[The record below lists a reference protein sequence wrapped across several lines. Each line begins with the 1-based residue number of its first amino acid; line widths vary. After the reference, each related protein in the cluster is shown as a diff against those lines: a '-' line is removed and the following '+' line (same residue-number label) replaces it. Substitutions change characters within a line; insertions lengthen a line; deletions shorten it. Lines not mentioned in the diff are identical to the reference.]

1 MPVTRQRNDGLRKI
15 CACPRRQ
22 WAKCSH
28 VWHFNYKWGDIVIRK
43 SLDGLIGRKVTSK
56 TEAEH
61 EAERLRIEI
70 REGRYGRKDDRPAL
84 DRLTVGQLLALY
96 AKRHLGA
103 KPGDLLKNDSSQI
116 KIIKG
121 VALDRPD
128 GQTVAFGEWFV
139 RDVTADAL
147 EQFQSVRR
155 HIVRLAPKRQ
165 GGRAPQSGGA
175 VTANRNLTLLRAAFN
190 WAVRKGVMPA
200 TPFKR
205 GTESVVRLTTE
216 TPRSRRLEAGEADRL
231 LAACGAHLRALVE
244 AALETGCR
252 KGELLSLQ
260 WSQVR
265 AGARPELF
273 LPAQKTKTGKAR
285 TIPVSGRLNAILE
298 MRRLDPDG
306 NPHPPAAYV
315 FGNEIGQRLLDVKT
329 AWRLTCQR
337 AKIEG
342 LHFHDLRREAGSRWL
357 EGGVQLHTVK
367 TWLGHANISQTSTYL
382 ATTFQTQ
389 HDAMRAFEQQRELQ
403 PLATGSGTGGRN
415 SPRSAE
421 KADGRTLENMNG
433 NDSGTT
439 LQ

>member
-1 MPVTRQRNDGLRKI
+1 MRTARQRNDGLRKI
-15 CACPRRQ
+15 CNCPRRQ
-22 WAKCSH
+22 WAKCPH
-28 VWHFNYKWGDIVIRK
+28 LWHFNYKWGDITVRK
-43 SLDGLIGRKVTSK
+43 SLDGLIGRNVTSK

-61 EAERLRIEI
+61 EAEKLRIAI
-70 REGRYGRKDDRPAL
+70 REGRYGGRDDRPAL

-96 AKRHLGA
+96 AKRHLGT
-103 KPGDLLKNDSSQI
+103 KPGDLLKNDRSQI
-116 KIIKG
+116 EIIKR
-121 VALDRPD
+121 VRLERLDGR
-128 GQTVAFGEWFV
+128 TVAFGEWFV
-139 RDVTADAL
+139 QDVTADAL

-155 HIVRLAPKRQ
+155 QVVGLPPKRE
-165 GGRAPQSGGA
+165 GGRARHSGGD

-216 TPRSRRLEAGEADRL
+216 TPRSRRLEAGEAERL
-231 LAACGAHLRALVE
+231 LDACGPHLRALVE

-306 NPHPPAAYV
+306 NPHPPGAYV

-337 AKIEG
+337 ANIEG

-389 HDAMRAFEQQRELQ
+389 HDAMRAFEQQRGLQ
-403 PLATGSGTGGRN
+403 PLATGSVTGGRN
-415 SPRSAE
+415 SPRSAGT
-421 KADGRTLENMNG
+421 ADGKTPKNMNG